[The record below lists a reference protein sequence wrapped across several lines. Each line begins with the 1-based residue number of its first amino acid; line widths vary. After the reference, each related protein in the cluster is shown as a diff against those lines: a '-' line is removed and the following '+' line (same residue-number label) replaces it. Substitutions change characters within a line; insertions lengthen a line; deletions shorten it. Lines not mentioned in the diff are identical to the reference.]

1 MLVIGELI
9 NGMFKAV
16 GKAISDRDKKVIQK
30 VAKDQVAAGAGML
43 DVNTGPY
50 EKNPK
55 DAMKWLVETIEEVCD
70 VPLCLDSTKADV
82 IEEGLKLVN
91 PVRNGI
97 SNGVKKKAM
106 VNSTNADEGKLNTI
120 VPLAKKYN
128 ASLIGLTM
136 DKKGIPRDKNERME
150 HAAKIITKCQEAA
163 LDINDLYL
171 DPIVLPVNV
180 AQAQGIEVL
189 ESIKEFKLLCD
200 PPPKTVVGLSNA
212 SQGTKERPLIN
223 RTFLVMAVAGGLTA
237 AIMDPL
243 DKDLMDAAITAEL
256 VLNKNIYCD
265 SFLQAYKK
273 R

>member
-9 NGMFKAV
+9 NGMYKAV
-16 GKAISDRDKKVIQK
+16 GKAIAERDKKVIQK
-30 VAKDQVAAGAGML
+30 IAKDEVAAGAGML

-55 DAMKWLVETIEEVCD
+55 DAMKWLVETIQEATD
-70 VPLCLDSTKADV
+70 APLALDSTKPDV
-82 IEEGLKLVN
+82 IEEGLKV
-91 PVRNGI
+91 
-97 SNGVKKKAM
+97 VKKRAM
-106 VNSTNADEGKLNTI
+106 INSTNSDEEKLNI
-120 VPLAKKYN
+120 LVPMAKKYN

-136 DKKGIPRDKNERME
+136 GKSGIPRDKNERME
-150 HAAKIITKCQEAA
+150 HAVKIVTKCQETGF
-163 LDINDLYL
+163 DVSGLYL

-180 AQAQGIEVL
+180 AQAQGTEVL
-189 ESIKEFKLLCD
+189 ESIREFKFLCG
-200 PPPKTVVGLSNA
+200 PAPKTVVGLSNA

-223 RTFLVMAVAGGLTA
+223 RIFLVMALANGLTG

-265 SFLQAYKK
+265 SFLNAHRKK
-273 R
+273 

>member
-16 GKAISDRDKKVIQK
+16 GKAIADRDKSVIQK
-30 VAKDQVAAGAGML
+30 IAKDQVSAGAGML

-55 DAMKWLVETIEEVCD
+55 EAMKWLVEAIQGVCE

-82 IEEGLKLVN
+82 IEEGLKLV
-91 PVRNGI
+91 
-97 SNGVKKKAM
+97 KKKAM
-106 VNSTNADEGKLNTI
+106 INSTNADDEKLNAI
-120 VPLAKKYN
+120 LPLAKKYKTY
-128 ASLIGLTM
+128 LIGLTM
-136 DKKGIPRDKNERME
+136 DKKGIPRDKNERTE
-150 HAAKIITKCQEAA
+150 HAVKIMTKCQEVGID
-163 LDINDLYL
+163 LNNLYL

-200 PPPKTVVGLSNA
+200 PAPKTVVGLSNA

-223 RTFLVMAVAGGLTA
+223 RIYLVMAIAGGLSA
-237 AIMDPL
+237 AILDPL
-243 DKDLMDAAITAEL
+243 DKDLMNAAITAEL
-256 VLNKNIYCD
+256 ILNKHIYCD
-265 SFLQAYKK
+265 SFLDAHKK
-273 R
+273 K